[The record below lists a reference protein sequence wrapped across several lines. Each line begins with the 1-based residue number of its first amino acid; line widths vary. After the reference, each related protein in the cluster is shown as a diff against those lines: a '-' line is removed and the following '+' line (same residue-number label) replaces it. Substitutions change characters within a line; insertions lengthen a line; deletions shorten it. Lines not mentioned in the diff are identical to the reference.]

1 MGLDMYF
8 RGKRYLWSSFDDD
21 AATATAISNLF
32 PELEADQRVN
42 EVTAELMYWRKAN
55 AIHKWFV
62 DNVQGGVDECG
73 EFEVSLLQL
82 GGLHLACKSVLAT
95 PTDFALYLPTASGFF
110 FGSTEPDEWY
120 MKNITNT
127 KEWLD
132 KLLGDQEKFKQW
144 TFYYQSSW

>member
-8 RGKRYLWSSFDDD
+8 RGKRYLWSSSDDD
-21 AATATAISNLF
+21 AATAAAINKLF
-32 PELEADQRVN
+32 PELEVGQEVN
-42 EVTAELMYWRKAN
+42 EVTVELMYWRKAN

-62 DNVQGGVDECG
+62 DNVQDGVDECE
-73 EFEVSLLQL
+73 EFEVSNEQL
-82 GGLHLACKSVLAT
+82 AGLHLACKSVLAT

-120 MKNITNT
+120 MKNITDT

-132 KLLGDQEKFKQW
+132 KLLGNPETFKQW